1 MHATAGSDLADDYDS
16 LSQDPLQPPITSERG
31 FTSSNVDT
39 FLPPRW
45 TNVLLSGV
53 NSLRVSWLNM
63 TYFFLSYRNPSYFS
77 TPNTRTDIYPP
88 LGNLSLTGVRLEDHS
103 SLLSFSPGRPVEINS
118 VTTTRPGDTY
128 SSFSAGVSVPKTS
141 PPKVRTARWSRL
153 WFIGG
158 LVKPR
163 SKFSSQKKRQ
173 TIGVNF
179 ECRKSKTKALKE
191 KWPIRT
197 RKYREATVR
206 T

>member
-53 NSLRVSWLNM
+53 NSLWVSWLNM

-128 SSFSAGVSVPKTS
+128 SSFSAGVSVPKKS

-197 RKYREATVR
+197 RKYQEATVR

>member
-1 MHATAGSDLADDYDS
+1 MNKRAFIGSELCTGVIS
-16 LSQDPLQPPITSERG
+16 H
-31 FTSSNVDT
+31 
-39 FLPPRW
+39 FL
-45 TNVLLSGV
+45 T
-53 NSLRVSWLNM
+53 WLI
-63 TYFFLSYRNPSYFS
+63 FFLFPLSYRNPSYFS

-173 TIGVNF
+173 AIGVNF

-191 KWPIRT
+191 NDQL
-197 RKYREATVR
+197 
-206 T
+206 

>member
-1 MHATAGSDLADDYDS
+1 MNKRAFIGSEL
-16 LSQDPLQPPITSERG
+16 
-31 FTSSNVDT
+31 FTGVISY
-39 FLPPRW
+39 FL
-45 TNVLLSGV
+45 T
-53 NSLRVSWLNM
+53 WLI
-63 TYFFLSYRNPSYFS
+63 FFLSYRNPSYFS

-88 LGNLSLTGVRLEDHS
+88 LGNLSLTGVRLEDHG

-128 SSFSAGVSVPKTS
+128 SSFSPGVSVPKTS

-173 TIGVNF
+173 AIGVNF

-197 RKYREATVR
+197 RKYQEATVS

>member
-173 TIGVNF
+173 AIGVHF

>member
-1 MHATAGSDLADDYDS
+1 MHATAGSDLADEYDS

-163 SKFSSQKKRQ
+163 SKFSSQ
-173 TIGVNF
+173 
-179 ECRKSKTKALKE
+179 
-191 KWPIRT
+191 
-197 RKYREATVR
+197 
-206 T
+206 

>member
-1 MHATAGSDLADDYDS
+1 MTAFRKIHFNLRS
-16 LSQDPLQPPITSERG
+16 LQKEASQVQMLTR
-31 FTSSNVDT
+31 F
-39 FLPPRW
+39 FLPGEQTCFYLEW
-45 TNVLLSGV
+45 TLYGCHFTF
-53 NSLRVSWLNM
+53 LNM
-63 TYFFLSYRNPSYFS
+63 TYFFLSCRNPSYFS

-173 TIGVNF
+173 AIGVNF

-197 RKYREATVR
+197 RKYQEATVR

>member
-173 TIGVNF
+173 AIGVNF

-197 RKYREATVR
+197 RKYQEATVR

>member
-197 RKYREATVR
+197 RKYQEATVR

>member
-1 MHATAGSDLADDYDS
+1 MTAFRKIHFNLRS
-16 LSQDPLQPPITSERG
+16 LQKEASQVRMLTR
-31 FTSSNVDT
+31 F
-39 FLPPRW
+39 FLPGEQTCSYREW
-45 TNVLLSGV
+45 TLYGCHFTF
-53 NSLRVSWLNM
+53 LNM
-63 TYFFLSYRNPSYFS
+63 TYFFLSCRNPSYFS

-128 SSFSAGVSVPKTS
+128 SPFSAGVSVPKTS

-163 SKFSSQKKRQ
+163 SKFPPRRNGKQLEWILSVVNPKPKHWKKNDQLEQENIKKRLW
-173 TIGVNF
+173 G
-179 ECRKSKTKALKE
+179 LKFSQL
-191 KWPIRT
+191 P
-197 RKYREATVR
+197 
-206 T
+206 